1 MKNKLFK
8 LIEWIIY
15 MILSTLAFILI
26 SNCFKTIYINTDH
39 IIIFGFLISIVIYII
54 NKTIKP
60 ALVTITMPL
69 IGMTAGLFYPFI
81 NLFILYLA
89 DWIFKSNFQIKNF
102 WIGLFFAILL
112 SIANLITTG
121 IMKELKKK
129 ANIK

>member
-15 MILSTLAFILI
+15 MILSTLVFILI

-60 ALVTITMPL
+60 AIITITMPL